1 MEEDKNF
8 KDLGICEQLAEAC
21 DNLGW
26 KIPTKIQAEAI
37 PHALEGSFSLLY
49 SLIITLFSFYSCSA
63 SCTWFYFGF
72 SILGKDLI
80 GLAQTGSG
88 KTGAFALPILQSLLE
103 SPQAFFACVLSPTRF
118 DIWSLVDC
126 CFWFFIFIIIFCSMF

>member
-49 SLIITLFSFYSCSA
+49 SLIITLFSFYSCSV
-63 SCTWFYFGF
+63 FMYL
-72 SILGKDLI
+72 IL
-80 GLAQTGSG
+80 
-88 KTGAFALPILQSLLE
+88 
-103 SPQAFFACVLSPTRF
+103 
-118 DIWSLVDC
+118 
-126 CFWFFIFIIIFCSMF
+126 FWFFYFRKRLDWTCTNGFW